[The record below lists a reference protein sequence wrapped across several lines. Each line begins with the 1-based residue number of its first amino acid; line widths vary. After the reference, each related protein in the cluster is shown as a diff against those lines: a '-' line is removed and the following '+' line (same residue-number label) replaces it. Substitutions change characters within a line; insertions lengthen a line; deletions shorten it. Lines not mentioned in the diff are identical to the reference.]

1 MKPNEFLDESSAR
14 CPKCKCNTVTTA
26 DDKCKL
32 CGTSKLDE
40 EGGRWVYDNNGN
52 AREISAREAA
62 AQAAARIASMQKI
75 KNQGN
80 NPFDDDDEYGNHQ
93 KHSKDEHGNVFHE
106 DENLEEVKSGEIA
119 NHPWVCRRARTP
131 KGDGE
136 VIRVCRE
143 HTFSQMVPFVTMVW
157 IKLDS
162 GETVEVRQNQ
172 VKIAKK
178 TGVEEAKKG
187 DLRKSVKDWAA
198 DSKDYAAKKDDTS
211 KKEVKEVKHFRTA
224 YGWAGG
230 RNERTGGTYKQK
242 QPGEK
247 KEHTV
252 YCSQCGGEFKRS
264 NKNGFSHCNDHKG
277 LTNLDEDT
285 SSSCIAT
292 APSGKTGPS
301 GPAGS
306 LFGGPQKRV
315 QEAGTPSN
323 TYGVKDKKGY
333 NVYTGTKEGA
343 QNYVKKN
350 PGKGLSMTNIKKAG
364 SKKVTEAAG
373 AWRDDSPKR
382 FAQEILEFVRDE
394 FGGQAWFKGGSYA
407 YKVDSSKPNQLVA
420 SDGSVIECKNIAQ
433 ALAEYCDSGV
443 FNDFADCDQSYWSE
457 FFRPVKNKTPMA
469 RDGAPMYGNEQE
481 RNELANMRGE
491 SKSNVLKG
499 IMLAEYSTA
508 AQRAEA
514 EKSYQEFISKGG
526 QPKPAPNKKY
536 KEPSPG
542 TGCAGT
548 RVAGRGEAARGGGSG
563 KPGLKSRTGKAA
575 YNPIARP
582 KIVGEGKL
590 RIPYEVAQAISD
602 AAQEM
607 GDPTAEYTETRKI
620 LAAKFNVSP
629 RKVWQFC
636 GCDDLED
643 IYGLNEGQLN
653 EYKPKIIP
661 KTLAGG
667 KLNPNHP
674 GNTAA
679 IANEKEAKYKRQERA
694 KQERMA
700 RTARANER
708 KRREAQKE
716 KARTKGRKAKAAL
729 GPDKPT
735 NPLEKKAQDAMWQV
749 WNAIAPDMM
758 SAIRGGRDGEYDED
772 EDMLEDP
779 FWVAE
784 VCCDANHMQTFAH
797 LSPEEEREILDN
809 LDRKTLARLASNFGI

>member
-1 MKPNEFLDESSAR
+1 MKPTEFLNEGNQH
-14 CPKCKCNTVTTA
+14 CPKCDCNTVTT
-26 DDKCKL
+26 DGGKCKL
-32 CGTSKLDE
+32 CGTKKLEEEQVVEQQMRDVAAIFIEAKKQGDKETMLAAQQKLTELNEVKHFRTTYGWAGGRNEKTGGVHKHPGNKEYTVYCSQCGGEFRRGNKNGFSHCKDHDGMHNYDLDE
-40 EGGRWVYDNNGN
+40 EGGRWEYDRSGKPY
-52 AREISAREAA
+52 EVTPQ
-62 AQAAARIASMQKI
+62 QAAAHAKANLERMSKQK
-75 KNQGN
+75 KD
-80 NPFDDDDEYGNHQ
+80 NPFEKDDEDLN
-93 KHSKDEHGNVFHE
+93 
-106 DENLEEVKSGEIA
+106 EVKSGEIA
-119 NHPWVCRRARTP
+119 NHPWVCRRAKI
-131 KGDGE
+131 KGTGEVGE

-162 GETVEVRQNQ
+162 GETKEVRQNHVQ
-172 VKIAKK
+172 IAKK
-178 TGVEEAKKG
+178 T
-187 DLRKSVKDWAA
+187 
-198 DSKDYAAKKDDTS
+198 
-211 KKEVKEVKHFRTA
+211 
-224 YGWAGG
+224 AG
-230 RNERTGGTYKQK
+230 
-242 QPGEK
+242 
-247 KEHTV
+247 
-252 YCSQCGGEFKRS
+252 
-264 NKNGFSHCNDHKG
+264 
-277 LTNLDEDT
+277 LDEDT

-292 APSGKTGPS
+292 ALSGKTGPS

-315 QEAGTPSN
+315 QESDTPSN

-350 PGKGLSMTNIKKAG
+350 PGKGLKVTNIKKAG

-373 AWRDDSPKR
+373 AWRDESPKR
-382 FAQEILEFVRDE
+382 FAQEILEYVRDE

-499 IMLAEYSTA
+499 ITLA
-508 AQRAEA
+508 
-514 EKSYQEFISKGG
+514 
-526 QPKPAPNKKY
+526 
-536 KEPSPG
+536 
-542 TGCAGT
+542 
-548 RVAGRGEAARGGGSG
+548 
-563 KPGLKSRTGKAA
+563 
-575 YNPIARP
+575 
-582 KIVGEGKL
+582 
-590 RIPYEVAQAISD
+590 
-602 AAQEM
+602 
-607 GDPTAEYTETRKI
+607 
-620 LAAKFNVSP
+620 
-629 RKVWQFC
+629 
-636 GCDDLED
+636 
-643 IYGLNEGQLN
+643 EGQLN

-674 GNTAA
+674 GNAAA

-694 KQERMA
+694 KQERTA

-716 KARTKGRKAKAAL
+716 KARTKGQKAKAAL
-729 GPDKPT
+729 GSANPT
-735 NPLEKKAQDAMWQV
+735 NPLEEKAKNAMMDVWQ
-749 WNAIAPDMM
+749 AIAPDMM
-758 SAIRGGRDGEYDED
+758 QAISGSHDGYSED
-772 EDMLEDP
+772 EDLLEDP
-779 FWVAE
+779 YWVAE

-809 LDRKTLARLASNFGI
+809 LDQKTLARLASDFGI